1 MIDLKLLEKVDFI
14 KFQQPDYFFL
24 KSLDEKELLKIRDK
38 WLNDLF
44 RFECVL
50 PPGRN
55 VDFLFFRSL
64 ARADYSA
71 LVNSIVGEV
80 DKDYNVV
87 VASDYNKTK
96 SYINFEISSLFTD
109 NIYLLEF
116 MIGERPLEKHCLYIR
131 LVHYLYI
138 IRKLFA
144 YEPEVLVTFADMQ
157 PVENLAVQLFKLA
170 GLKTVT
176 LQHGLYVDYGAMD
189 TVNIVNYKN
198 HVADSFLAWGCNT
211 HDLIKKYHPESKV
224 YNCGKPQIFG
234 LPAIKELP
242 KTRQKA
248 SDILVVTDQKIF
260 DDQNLAMLDAVCS
273 LAEVI
278 GCKVYVR
285 FHPSNDKKLYKLK
298 FPQLIELKFIK
309 QNFLVVGHTTSMIYE
324 AFTVGY
330 PTMRYASDIPS
341 LALKR
346 ENQFISKEE
355 LLGRIKSVADFE
367 KFSGCQSME
376 KNEFI
381 EATGERSLALY
392 KKALIK
398 IKKGK

>member
-1 MIDLKLLEKVDFI
+1 MIDLKLLEKVDFS

-24 KSLDEKELLKIRDK
+24 KSLDEKELLKIRNK
-38 WLNDLF
+38 WLNDLL
-44 RFECVL
+44 RFDCIF
-50 PPGRN
+50 PKKRKA
-55 VDFLFFRSL
+55 DFLFFRSL
-64 ARADYSA
+64 IRADYSS
-71 LVNSIVGEV
+71 LVNSIVEQV
-80 DKDYNVV
+80 DEDYSVV
-87 VASDYNKTK
+87 VVSDYNKTNA
-96 SYINFEISSLFTD
+96 YINFEISSLFAEHI
-109 NIYLLEF
+109 NLLKF
-116 MIGERPLEKHCLYIR
+116 MTGKRQLEKHCLYIR

-138 IRKLFA
+138 IRKLFS
-144 YEPEVLVTFADMQ
+144 YEPEVFVAFADMQ

-170 GLKTVT
+170 GVKTVT
-176 LQHGLYVDYGAMD
+176 LQHGLYIDYGSMD

-211 HDLIKKYHPESKV
+211 HDLIKKYHPESNI

-234 LPAIKELP
+234 LPAISELP

-248 SDILVVTDQKIF
+248 NDILVVTDQKIF
-260 DDQNLAMLDAVCS
+260 NEQNLAMLDAVCS

-278 GCKVYVR
+278 GCKVYIR
-285 FHPSNDKKLYKLK
+285 FHPSNDKELYKLK

-330 PTMRYASDIPS
+330 PTMRFASDIPS
-341 LALKR
+341 LALKQ
-346 ENQFISKEE
+346 ENQFASKEE
-355 LLGRIKSVADFE
+355 LLVKVKSVEDFD
-367 KFSGCQSME
+367 KFAGCQAME

-392 KKALIK
+392 KESLIR